1 MSSPLNEASDTSN
14 SSVRKRVVHI
24 DPLEI
29 TQSLG
34 FQTFRKGARKPW
46 TKEEDSKLSSLV
58 ATEYPKPID
67 VEKVNWDSIA
77 ETLFPDGFRKG
88 KECRKRWC
96 NSLNPTLR
104 RGKWSKEEDEKL
116 VRAFEKY
123 GASWLKVSQEIE
135 GRTDDQCAKR
145 YMEVLDPSTKNRL
158 KPWSMEE
165 DLRLIQQ
172 IKIHGTKWRTIS
184 NGFEGRPSLTCRNR
198 WRKLV
203 TDVVRGKADPLIKL
217 QVENVTQKNMDDE
230 SNEDNILE
238 VLSKK
243 QQELTESNKETG
255 PKNSKRPKKLKRDP
269 DLLLNTPRPTSV
281 NTPANEQSRTEVEW
295 RYTLTP
301 DGNKQARVGEDGYF
315 SRNNIF
321 GEENGGVIKNQ
332 QMVQQ
337 LVSYAKKRHLNIT
350 VHQHIHHHYA
360 SNTQQDTNSRTQPNR
375 FNVEPE
381 DQLSRF
387 QHFNYLPPLIEV
399 PKLNSSQSSP
409 NNSSYEGASGTTPTT
424 TQFHHHHHHHHHHHN
439 NNEKDQRTKPASTNG
454 SVIRSTT
461 PAELDGTRESDLI
474 KLLNNTDELNRRE
487 TTPIS
492 NPLTP
497 LAQAVEYVEAEE
509 NQKLKRRKLGPTVES
524 NADIV
529 SKAQH
534 LNNDKNHDIPSEDEE
549 ELDFWETM
557 RNLTELPN
565 NTLNN
570 TTTKPTVTSSKNI
583 LSHDTTYHNST
594 TSSNNSKILTST
606 QFSQKPVSQH
616 HPLHYYNSNTRENTP
631 KPVLIQSQARKETG
645 NVQGSNNNEGQEE
658 GLDEE
663 DKLLAREVSEVGVDQ
678 ETLNSYG
685 LFYNVYTREGSTFPE
700 LQPQQSS
707 QQQQQQQ
714 QQQQKYSVYDQWGGG
729 FGMIPF
735 NPS

>member
-1 MSSPLNEASDTSN
+1 M
-14 SSVRKRVVHI
+14 
-24 DPLEI
+24 
-29 TQSLG
+29 
-34 FQTFRKGARKPW
+34 
-46 TKEEDSKLSSLV
+46 
-58 ATEYPKPID
+58 
-67 VEKVNWDSIA
+67 
-77 ETLFPDGFRKG
+77 
-88 KECRKRWC
+88 
-96 NSLNPTLR
+96 
-104 RGKWSKEEDEKL
+104 
-116 VRAFEKY
+116 
-123 GASWLKVSQEIE
+123 
-135 GRTDDQCAKR
+135 
-145 YMEVLDPSTKNRL
+145 
-158 KPWSMEE
+158 
-165 DLRLIQQ
+165 
-172 IKIHGTKWRTIS
+172 
-184 NGFEGRPSLTCRNR
+184 
-198 WRKLV
+198 
-203 TDVVRGKADPLIKL
+203 
-217 QVENVTQKNMDDE
+217 
-230 SNEDNILE
+230 
-238 VLSKK
+238 
-243 QQELTESNKETG
+243 
-255 PKNSKRPKKLKRDP
+255 
-269 DLLLNTPRPTSV
+269 
-281 NTPANEQSRTEVEW
+281 
-295 RYTLTP
+295 
-301 DGNKQARVGEDGYF
+301 
-315 SRNNIF
+315 
-321 GEENGGVIKNQ
+321 
-332 QMVQQ
+332 
-337 LVSYAKKRHLNIT
+337 
-350 VHQHIHHHYA
+350 
-360 SNTQQDTNSRTQPNR
+360 
-375 FNVEPE
+375 
-381 DQLSRF
+381 
-387 QHFNYLPPLIEV
+387 
-399 PKLNSSQSSP
+399 
-409 NNSSYEGASGTTPTT
+409 
-424 TQFHHHHHHHHHHHN
+424 
-439 NNEKDQRTKPASTNG
+439 
-454 SVIRSTT
+454 
-461 PAELDGTRESDLI
+461 
-474 KLLNNTDELNRRE
+474 LNNTDELNRRE

-509 NQKLKRRKLGPTVES
+509 NQKLKRRKLGPAVES

-583 LSHDTTYHNST
+583 LSHDTAYHNST

-645 NVQGSNNNEGQEE
+645 NAQGSNNNEGQEE

-663 DKLLAREVSEVGVDQ
+663 DKLLAREVAEVGVDQ